1 MAEQKYF
8 FDYFQREMAY
18 LRHEGARF
26 AEHYPKVARRLDFS
40 NVESADPHVE
50 RLLQSFAF
58 LTARLQKD
66 ADDLFPRIANALLET
81 LYPQFIAPL
90 PSSTIAKMDVADA
103 KGKLTSR
110 FKIAKG
116 TELFA
121 HALEGGICRF
131 QTTSDIDL
139 YPLMVKEIDLVS
151 TLDLPKGLGSFTQ
164 HRVLRLNLMSLAGSI
179 TDIDLQ
185 NLRFHIAGDPIIQNK
200 IYEALFLSEPR
211 CAVSFGPMLQPTRMI
226 PAQENLLSSVG
237 FAPEEAMLP
246 YPDHAHPGYRL
257 LQEYFA
263 YPQKFMFVDVN
274 ARSFKSEQKELTL
287 YIELADEVGL
297 EAKDISS
304 QLLQL
309 GCVPLINLFHKISEP
324 LRIDH
329 KRLEY
334 RLTADQRREETT
346 EIHSIKQILGIYEG
360 QRDPYLFTP
369 YFSYKHAEVTHEQNK
384 FWHARRKFSR
394 NFKGLGDDIFLS
406 FVDYDFDPAVPGTQS
421 VYAELLCTNRW
432 MAANMPARTE
442 LQSDASLP
450 SAKIYCLD
458 RPTQQK
464 YPNRETAS
472 QWRLISHLALG
483 HLSLTD
489 SKVSIN
495 ILKELIQQYGN
506 FGDEQVIPE
515 LNIIQDFQ
523 AERITQRLGYEAWRG
538 FVQGTR
544 FELTFIEGASRDT
557 SEFLFANILNHVLP
571 QFASINSFTQLAI
584 KKKNLKGIWKEWAP
598 RSGNKALI

>member
-18 LRHEGARF
+18 LRHEGTQF

-66 ADDLFPRIANALLET
+66 VDDLFPRISNALLET

-90 PSSTIAKMDVADA
+90 PSSTIAKMDLADV

-110 FKIAKG
+110 FKVAKG
-116 TELFA
+116 TEFFA

-131 QTTSDIDL
+131 QTTCDVDL
-139 YPLMVKEIDLVS
+139 YPLIVNTIDLVS
-151 TLDLPKGLGSFTQ
+151 TLDLPKELGAFTH
-164 HRVLRLNLMSLAGSI
+164 HRVLRINMTSLAGSI
-179 TDIDLQ
+179 TDINLQ
-185 NLRFHIAGDPIIQNK
+185 NMRFHIAGDPIIQNK
-200 IYEALFLSEPR
+200 IYEALFLSESK
-211 CAVSFGPMLQPTRMI
+211 CAVSFGPLLHPTRMI
-226 PAQENLLSSVG
+226 PAQENLISPVG

-246 YPDHAHPGYRL
+246 YPDHGHPGYRL

-263 YPQKFMFVDVN
+263 YPQKFMFLDVN
-274 ARSFKSEQKELTL
+274 GATFKSEQKELTL

-297 EAKDISS
+297 EAKDISN
-304 QLLQL
+304 QILQL

-346 EIHSIKQILGIYEG
+346 EIHSIKRILGVYEG
-360 QRDPYLFTP
+360 QRDPYSLAP
-369 YFSYKHAEVTHEQNK
+369 YFSYKHTEFTQDQSK
-384 FWHARRKFSR
+384 FWHSRRKSSQSL
-394 NFKGLGDDIFLS
+394 KGLGNDLFVS
-406 FVDYDFDPAVPGTQS
+406 FVDYDFNPTVPGTQS
-421 VYAELLCTNRW
+421 VYAELLCTNRF
-432 MAANMPARTE
+432 MAANMPAQTE

-450 SAKIYCLD
+450 TTKIYCLD

-495 ILKELIQQYGN
+495 MLRELIQHYGD
-506 FGDEQVIPE
+506 FGEGQIIPE
-515 LNIIQDFQ
+515 LTIIQDFQ
-523 AERITQRLGYEAWRG
+523 AERAMQRIGYEAWRG

-544 FELTFIEGASRDT
+544 FELTFVEGTSRDT
-557 SEFLFANILNHVLP
+557 SELLFGNILNHVLP
-571 QFASINSFTQLAI
+571 QFASTNSFTQLAI
-584 KKKNLKGIWKEWAP
+584 KKKNLKGIWKEWVP